1 MNNKM
6 VERLLYAVMGDT
18 ELYTE
23 HDDRELS
30 TIFSAAL
37 KQAIPEFKTRNN
49 LEEQVAELENSAE
62 RHGFEQ
68 GLKMGLRLMSFAM
81 GDKNT

>member
-6 VERLLYAVMGDT
+6 VERLLYAAMGDT

-23 HDDRELS
+23 NDD
-30 TIFSAAL
+30 SAASSRFSSSL
-37 KQAIPEFKTRNN
+37 EKLNLDFPTRNN
-49 LEEQVAELENSAE
+49 LEEQFTNAKNEAE

>member
-1 MNNKM
+1 M
-6 VERLLYAVMGDT
+6 RSWAT
-18 ELYTE
+18 QSYTE

-37 KQAIPEFKTRNN
+37 ERAIPEFKTRNN